1 VKKRAGFNL
10 GLIRL
15 FFLEFRPDDGFLVNE
30 DDGGMNGVG
39 EGEDEDEGEGEGDE
53 GEGNEVEEEV
63 VGKEGEEEEKEEE
76 GRCHVAASASMAVTL
91 TGPILSFSALSCN
104 KFNGK
109 VMNIEKKR
117 EMRDD
122 ENGMKEFRVIYDSS
136 RIICKLHT

>member
-1 VKKRAGFNL
+1 MAGFIL
-10 GLIRL
+10 GLIKLL
-15 FFLEFRPDDGFLVNE
+15 FLLLRPDDGFLVCE

-53 GEGNEVEEEV
+53 VEVNEGEEEC
-63 VGKEGEEEEKEEE
+63 VGKEGEEEEEKEEE

-109 VMNIEKKR
+109 VINMDKEKEKKKTIR
-117 EMRDD
+117 RD
-122 ENGMKEFRVIYDSS
+122 
-136 RIICKLHT
+136 